1 MKNNEWI
8 SVKDRLPE
16 KNGEYLVVIHFVECE
31 RTNIGMLKFS
41 TKLSNILWFN
51 YKGSPIN
58 GPANNYNHPGF
69 YLIDYDLGDC
79 WEVPDVT
86 HWMELPELPEEVK
99 RNDG

>member
-16 KNGEYLVVIHFVECE
+16 KNGRYLVVVDDGCGSPYVD
-31 RTNIGMLKFS
+31 R
-41 TKLSNILWFN
+41 LWFAKRLSLIPSFT
-51 YKGSPIN
+51 YSIIED
-58 GPANNYNHPGF
+58 NNRPGF
-69 YLIDYDLGDC
+69 YYRDTRNE
-79 WEVPDVT
+79 WEIPYVS